1 MTHLREQYFAVEVP
15 EVISNPHFYR
25 VNSRSIMLKWDDV
38 KRPLNPFDVVEVDIY
53 EGNLDEYKWPII
65 VCTSK
70 DITRWQASELVE
82 NRWCEEEKGE
92 EAMIFIGYEN
102 SKEVWS
108 YDPLDA
114 LRSLLTSRGLDLN
127 KQYLILKK

>member
-1 MTHLREQYFAVEVP
+1 
-15 EVISNPHFYR
+15 
-25 VNSRSIMLKWDDV
+25 MLKWDDV

-82 NRWCEEEKGE
+82 NKWCEEEKGE

-114 LRSLLTSRGLDLN
+114 LRSLLTPADLT
-127 KQYLILKK
+127 